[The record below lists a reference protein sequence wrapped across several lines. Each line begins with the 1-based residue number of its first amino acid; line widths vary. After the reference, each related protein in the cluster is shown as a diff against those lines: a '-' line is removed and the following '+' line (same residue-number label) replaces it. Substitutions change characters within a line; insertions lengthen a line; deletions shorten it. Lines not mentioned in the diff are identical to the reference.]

1 MDPDI
6 VVARRA
12 GLLEAEVDGEIV
24 GLHVEK
30 GTCYGFNVTATRV
43 WGLIETPRT
52 VRDIRDSLIEEY
64 EVEPAVCEAELA
76 DLLTELEAD
85 GLVELRR
92 EGGAA

>member
-1 MDPDI
+1 M
-6 VVARRA
+6 VVKRRA

-30 GTCYGFNVTATRV
+30 GTCYGFNATATRV
-43 WGLIETPRT
+43 WSLIETPRT
-52 VRDIRDSLIEEY
+52 VGELRDSLLEEY

-76 DLLTELEAD
+76 DLLKELEAD

-92 EGGAA
+92 EGAG